1 MGVILDHLGRVPTL
15 TTLGRGGS
23 FFHGHVHD
31 FIAAGFA
38 AAPVVARFARRVTE
52 APGKPLRKTPPLD
65 DSVQIG
71 P

>member
-38 AAPVVARFARRVTE
+38 AAPLVARFARRVTE

>member
-1 MGVILDHLGRVPTL
+1 MILDHLGRVPTL
-15 TTLGRGGS
+15 ATLGRGGG
-23 FFHGHVHD
+23 FFHGHVQD

-38 AAPVVARFARRVTE
+38 AAPVVARFARR
-52 APGKPLRKTPPLD
+52 KTPPLD